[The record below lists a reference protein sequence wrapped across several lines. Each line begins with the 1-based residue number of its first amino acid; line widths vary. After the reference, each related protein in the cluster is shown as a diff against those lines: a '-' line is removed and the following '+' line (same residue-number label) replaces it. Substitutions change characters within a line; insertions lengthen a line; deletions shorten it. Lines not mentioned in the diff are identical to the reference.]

1 MTRKASQVELQ
12 PSAGAP
18 DLDPVVRW
26 LKERLKA
33 RRMSQSAHAPSS
45 AAPAP
50 ITRLT
55 PRH

>member
-1 MTRKASQVELQ
+1 MTRKASPIDLQ

-33 RRMSQSAHAPSS
+33 RRMSQSAQAPSS
-45 AAPAP
+45 TTPAS